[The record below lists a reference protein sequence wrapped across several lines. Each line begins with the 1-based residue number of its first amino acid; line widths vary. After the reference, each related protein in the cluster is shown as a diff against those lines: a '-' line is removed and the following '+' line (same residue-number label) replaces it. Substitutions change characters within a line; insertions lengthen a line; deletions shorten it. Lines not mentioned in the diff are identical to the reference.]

1 MSVGA
6 CQGFHKTTQ
15 WTCMF
20 DSWWT
25 CVSLVPR
32 PRLAFHR
39 LQYVKVGRAW
49 YLCTNEHDVIDNGP
63 KILNHKAKFHVL
75 YNELQVQHYLCIT
88 YSRPALARYLWK
100 VTWYL
105 SSSCCSKPRCAHSQ
119 LSPFYHL
126 FYPWCHACDI
136 RYQALHIL
144 RATENGVGL
153 GTRLDVC

>member
-1 MSVGA
+1 
-6 CQGFHKTTQ
+6 
-15 WTCMF
+15 MF

-39 LQYVKVGRAW
+39 FQYVKVERAW
-49 YLCTNEHDVIDNGP
+49 YLFSCEHDVIDNGP

-75 YNELQVQHYLCIT
+75 YNELQVQHYMCIT

-126 FYPWCHACDI
+126 S
-136 RYQALHIL
+136 
-144 RATENGVGL
+144 T
-153 GTRLDVC
+153 LDVMHVIKDTRPSTFLVQLKTAWAWERVLTWVYKF